1 MNIKNENWIRCP
13 YYNDYY
19 ISDKGRIYGIYKQQ
33 LMSYATTYNGYNR
46 VGLVKN
52 GVVKYERVGRLVA
65 LAFIGQPPEG
75 KPQLDHIDRNRK
87 NDEVSNLRWVSAK
100 ENNRN
105 RINNRAVQQIDKI
118 TDEVIATF
126 GTVAEANEML
136 GRIPGHSGIFSCIK
150 GKTQTSG
157 GYKWKAV
164 ELC

>member
-1 MNIKNENWIRCP
+1 MKIENENWIRCP

-19 ISDKGRIYGIYKQQ
+19 ISDKGRIYGLYKQQ

-46 VGLVKN
+46 VALVKN
-52 GVVKYERVGRLVA
+52 GVVKHERVGRLVA

-87 NDEVSNLRWVSAK
+87 NDEVSNLRWVSSK

-105 RINNRAVQQIDKI
+105 RANNRAVQQIDMI
-118 TDEVIATF
+118 TNEVIATF

-136 GRIPGHSGIFSCIK
+136 GRKPGHSGIYNCIN
-150 GKTQTSG
+150 GRNDTSG

-164 ELC
+164 